1 MYEVFWKQQI
11 ILENKWANGKCFKH
25 LIDHLALMGNKW
37 ILLIDK
43 TPSKIGLFLVV
54 FKVFLKKHAKSF
66 IKTIKN

>member
-54 FKVFLKKHAKSF
+54 FKVFLKK
-66 IKTIKN
+66 NMQNLL